1 MKYALVMAL
10 ASLAAFPATASD
22 CKFSRD
28 DSATVDASGAKRVV
42 VNAGPGDLKVRGE
55 DARKAVNVTARA
67 CASTQELLDGLAVE
81 TRRDGDVVYVKTTAP
96 SWDEQLFTFSR
107 YAHMDLTVLLPR
119 EAVLELEDSSGD
131 LEVASVHAATVTDSS
146 GDQRIRDIAGDLR
159 VSDSSGEIVI
169 ERVGGALKLNDSSGD
184 VRVDEVRGDVE
195 VVNDSSGDLEVERV
209 AGSVHIAEDSS
220 GDIRVSEVQKNLTI
234 DSDSSGSIS
243 ADRIGGDFT
252 VSEDGSG
259 SINHSRVMGKVTVPA
274 DD

>member
-1 MKYALVMAL
+1 MKRAILAAL
-10 ASLAAFPATASD
+10 AALAALPAVADD
-22 CKFSRD
+22 CKFSRND
-28 DSATVDASGAKRVV
+28 AATVDASGAKRVV
-42 VNAGPGDLKVRGE
+42 VKAGPGDLTVRGE

-67 CASTQELLDGLAVE
+67 CASTQELLDGLGVE

-107 YAHMDLTVLLPR
+107 YAHMDLTVLVPKD
-119 EAVLELEDSSGD
+119 AVLDLEDSSGD
-131 LEVASVHAATVTDSS
+131 LEIASVHSAEVTDSS
-146 GDQRIRDIAGDLR
+146 GDQRIRDIAADLR
-159 VSDSSGEIVI
+159 VSDSSGEVEI
-169 ERVGGALKLNDSSGD
+169 ERVGGAIKLNDSSGD
-184 VRVDEVRGDVE
+184 VHIDEVRGDVE
-195 VVNDSSGDLEVERV
+195 IVNDSSGDLEIERV

-220 GDIRVSEVQKNLTI
+220 GDIRVSEVQSNVTI